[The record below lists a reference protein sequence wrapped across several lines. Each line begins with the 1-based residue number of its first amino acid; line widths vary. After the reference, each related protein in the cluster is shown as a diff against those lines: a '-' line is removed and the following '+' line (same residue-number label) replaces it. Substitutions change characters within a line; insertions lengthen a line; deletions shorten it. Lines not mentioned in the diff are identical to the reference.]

1 MRVEKIGWLVN
12 DADDSWECMRSLF
25 GVLTEN
31 FWCSLFLL
39 DVPVQAPPE
48 MDEEEFLEYLEVF
61 TEDMEAEFYTT
72 LQSDADKYEHLT
84 YLSLEDMV
92 PKMRECQL
100 LIPF

>member
-1 MRVEKIGWLVN
+1 
-12 DADDSWECMRSLF
+12 
-25 GVLTEN
+25 
-31 FWCSLFLL
+31 
-39 DVPVQAPPE
+39 
-48 MDEEEFLEYLEVF
+48 VF

-84 YLSLEDMV
+84 YLSLEAMV